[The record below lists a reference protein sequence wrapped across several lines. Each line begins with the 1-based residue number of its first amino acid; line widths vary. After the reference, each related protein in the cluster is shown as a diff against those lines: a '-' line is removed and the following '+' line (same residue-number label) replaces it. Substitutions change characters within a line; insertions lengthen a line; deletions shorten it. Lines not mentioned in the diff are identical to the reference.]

1 MRTCRGWLQ
10 NVKKYF
16 NLHGT
21 IVVLSLLL
29 VLYLLFSMHS
39 SGYASGLE
47 EGRAES
53 WDLGYEAGYDAG
65 REAGYENGASAG
77 YKGGYDDGWDL
88 GYSAGFSEGAE
99 IGYGDGWDDAEDN
112 YAQEYRFFRERS
124 CIVTEEGYRYHHYGC
139 YHIDGRNF
147 WIYNVEL
154 AEAKGYSPC
163 LDCWEQGLE
172 DLPLPPLS

>member
-10 NVKKYF
+10 NAKKYF

-65 REAGYENGASAG
+65 REAGYENGAAAG
-77 YKGGYDDGWDL
+77 YE
-88 GYSAGFSEGAE
+88 S
-99 IGYGDGWDDAEDN
+99 GYGDGWDGAEDN

-139 YHIDGRNF
+139 YHIDGRDF